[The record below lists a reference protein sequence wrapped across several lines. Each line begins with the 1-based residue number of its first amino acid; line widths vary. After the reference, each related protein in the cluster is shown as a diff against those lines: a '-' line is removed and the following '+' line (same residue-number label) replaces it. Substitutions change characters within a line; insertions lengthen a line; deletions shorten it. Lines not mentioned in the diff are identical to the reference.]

1 MGNIRLR
8 IEGEDAEAL
17 AASLAV
23 FVKQEWDIDAT
34 STAIKPKEAKAGDKD
49 WGVGLSLLSIAIGLP
64 SFLETEMVSKL
75 TQRIEAK
82 KRIEQLLAWLKEQ
95 PSEQKASISLE
106 ATKDKKIKLDLENL
120 TELLDEMQKDGFG
133 VDE

>member
-17 AASLAV
+17 ATSLAV

-34 STAIKPKEAKAGDKD
+34 STPIKPKEAKAGDKD
-49 WGVGLSLLSIAIGLP
+49 WGVVLGLIGIVVGLP

-95 PSEQKASISLE
+95 PPEQKASISLE

-133 VDE
+133 VNE

>member
-49 WGVGLSLLSIAIGLP
+49 WGVGLSLLSIAISLP